1 MNQGYAPV
9 QGWSAI
15 PQPQGYTA
23 TTEESWNYGNT
34 PAPQNQY
41 PQQGGYQEQYP
52 QNGYQS
58 QQPYSSQGGYEN
70 QQYPQQGYQNQQQYP
85 QQGGYQEQQQQYQQ
99 QKAGSKREENRN
111 PHQICKVGGNNCF
124 VESMD
129 SMFSIGKIRLNLSS
143 YDPKQPKGAR
153 QKNFIPIVID
163 AGEFL
168 DLCRRMENGEILWT
182 IQNARQTGVTPPVI
196 YKTMGGTSA
205 EDLAKYDRRR
215 ADGKAES
222 RIMQIS
228 VGQKADIIVSAESG
242 SGEKVGFGLIKPTF
256 KDKPDQRV
264 NAGMSYG
271 SFCAFLMK
279 TRQHYLS
286 WLFAYYMKQP

>member
-1 MNQGYAPV
+1 MNQAYAPVQPAWSSIPNGQPQGYAPPQ
-9 QGWSAI
+9 QG
-15 PQPQGYTA
+15 P
-23 TTEESWNYGNT
+23 EDNWNYGN
-34 PAPQNQY
+34 PAPQNQQY
-41 PQQGGYQEQYP
+41 PQQGGYE
-52 QNGYQS
+52 
-58 QQPYSSQGGYEN
+58 
-70 QQYPQQGYQNQQQYP
+70 NQQQYP

-111 PHQICKVGGNNCF
+111 PHQICKVGGNKCF

-143 YDPKQPKGAR
+143 YDPNKPKGAR
-153 QKNFIPIVID
+153 QKDFIPIVID

-205 EDLAKYDRRR
+205 EDLAKYNRRR

-271 SFCAFLMK
+271 SFCAFLLN